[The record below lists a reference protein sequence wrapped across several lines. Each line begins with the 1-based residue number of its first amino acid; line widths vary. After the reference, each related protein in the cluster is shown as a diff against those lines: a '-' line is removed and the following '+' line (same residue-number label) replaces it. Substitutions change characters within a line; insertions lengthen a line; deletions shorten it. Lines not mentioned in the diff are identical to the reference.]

1 MKLSDLKTR
10 VQVYLRD
17 LRGNKFT
24 DQILTSFLRE
34 AVDRIRSYS
43 VFSDMPYPDD
53 IVEVSFLPERYHYL
67 LAVYASSRLF
77 ELDNDYYQA
86 TQRRNEFEH
95 IFLNDLIP
103 KIEAGEIIIKDS
115 FGNEA
120 INDTIAKDY
129 VVDEYFGGIVT
140 DEDNVI

>member
-1 MKLSDLKTR
+1 
-10 VQVYLRD
+10 
-17 LRGNKFT
+17 
-24 DQILTSFLRE
+24 
-34 AVDRIRSYS
+34 
-43 VFSDMPYPDD
+43 MPYPDD